1 MKKHLLLTAF
11 FGLVLATT
19 SFSQSV
25 SKDSITL
32 TRKGLGEIKYYQ
44 ANNKLTGKQVG
55 NLLLSNPEA
64 TATWKKSRT
73 NLTFAYIFGII
84 GGAMVGWELGNA
96 ISGKDVN
103 GAVIGAGAGLV
114 GVSIVFGINSDRK
127 SKKAISLFNTAF
139 R

>member
-1 MKKHLLLTAF
+1 MKKYLLLTAL
-11 FGLVLATT
+11 FGVILATT
-19 SFSQSV
+19 SFSQTV
-25 SKDSITL
+25 NKDSITL
-32 TRKGLGEIKYYQ
+32 VKKGLGEIKYYQ
-44 ANNKLTGKQVG
+44 SNNKLTGKQVG
-55 NLLLSNPEA
+55 NILLSNPDA
-64 TATWKKSRT
+64 TANWKKSRT